1 MVCNENLGVQT
12 WAAMNIWGP
21 WHRLQWFT
29 HKSSCINSILGIFSF
44 SQPLKGLFSLSRS
57 LLRHSLLTYLYS
69 IKDMWVHFYRLSMM
83 FKGSLI
89 YGLIKG
95 SCESSFLCGWNLE
108 HCLYIYIYPKY
119 LIFYILF
126 HLFILSGVILKKIL
140 MKTFLSIDIFVLLM
154 FNISNLVFS
163 YNLNLFI
170 KIVHFCSPKVHGYIF
185 FVLHIK
191 ETNYLQHWM
200 VDIYICY
207 YHK

>member
-12 WAAMNIWGP
+12 WAAMNIWGS

-119 LIFYILF
+119 LIFLHTFSSI
-126 HLFILSGVILKKIL
+126 HTVWGDLKKN
-140 MKTFLSIDIFVLLM
+140 SHE
-154 FNISNLVFS
+154 NISFHW
-163 YNLNLFI
+163 
-170 KIVHFCSPKVHGYIF
+170 HFCFIDVQHFQPSF
-185 FVLHIK
+185 FL
-191 ETNYLQHWM
+191 
-200 VDIYICY
+200 
-207 YHK
+207 